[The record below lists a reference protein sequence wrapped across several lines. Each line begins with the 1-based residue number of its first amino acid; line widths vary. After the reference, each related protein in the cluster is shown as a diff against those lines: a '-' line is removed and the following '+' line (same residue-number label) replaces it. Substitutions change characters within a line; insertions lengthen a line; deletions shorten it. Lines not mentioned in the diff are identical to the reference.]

1 MLILGSPVLPVKIFP
16 NSDFDFV
23 ITNQFVNLAS
33 NKSNMKKI
41 ITLFFLSGS
50 VAVYAQPKLLTQA
63 TISTKTTI
71 VAPDGDE
78 PASQSSTGPNGEEIR
93 VMRFGGEGETKTTTW
108 LKNDLTKTFSES
120 EMGRTT
126 LIRDNSKKITTTIM
140 EMMGRKSG
148 FYATD
153 EDQAQMRKRMD
164 SMMQSRGGQ
173 NVSLGGGANTPAT
186 YSVVYIDE
194 SKKISGYACKKA
206 LVIAARSN
214 RSDTTTVWYCPDFKL
229 QHLPSTGGAAGG
241 FGGFNAT
248 AGPTGMELLNGFPM
262 KYERNMA
269 RGRHMTVEVT
279 KLVIDKDVADK
290 EFEIPKDI
298 EIKAMKDMQNGGMG
312 GPGMQIRIAGQ

>member
-1 MLILGSPVLPVKIFP
+1 MKRIFMFLLFP
-16 NSDFDFV
+16 
-23 ITNQFVNLAS
+23 AS
-33 NKSNMKKI
+33 
-41 ITLFFLSGS
+41 L
-50 VAVYAQPKLLTQA
+50 AVYAQPKLITQA
-63 TISTKTTI
+63 TITTKTTI
-71 VAPDGDE
+71 VASEAEETQVQDMRTPDG
-78 PASQSSTGPNGEEIR
+78 
-93 VMRFGGEGETKTTTW
+93 GGEVRIVRFSGGDGETKTSTW
-108 LKNDLTKTFSES
+108 LKNELTKTFSES

-126 LIRDNSKKITTTIM
+126 LIRDNTKKITTTIM

-153 EDQAQMRKRMD
+153 EDQAEMRKRMD

-173 NVSLGGGANTPAT
+173 NASFGGGANTPAT

-194 SKKISGYACKKA
+194 NKKIAGYACKKA
-206 LVIAARSN
+206 LIIATRSN
-214 RSDTTTVWYCPDFKL
+214 RSDTTKVWYCPEFKL
-229 QHLPSTGGAAGG
+229 QNLPSTGGAAGG

-262 KYERNMA
+262 QYERNMN

-279 KLVIDKDVADK
+279 KMIIDKDVADK

-298 EIKAMKDMQNGGMG
+298 EIKAMKDMQNGG